1 MESSKGIQEILAK
14 YDVSPW
20 LLDPRSKR
28 MKRWDSIIALALL
41 YTALLTPYEIAFLDM
56 KPASKIDVKLSSFV
70 LYCINWCVAWVDILG
85 AVGRCLEP
93 MGRGGVG
100 IPHAAALHARP
111 FHSKQWRLRIPTL
124 LAKQGC

>member
-1 MESSKGIQEILAK
+1 MTKVEPEEEKDTMESSKGIQEILAK

-70 LYCINWCVAWVDILG
+70 LYCINWVVDLTFLTDLIFNFNLIYFDP
-85 AVGRCLEP
+85 E
-93 MGRGGVG
+93 
-100 IPHAAALHARP
+100 
-111 FHSKQWRLRIPTL
+111 
-124 LAKQGC
+124 LANGTWIVDRYKIVYRS